1 MGDINA
7 SDFFDQN
14 KLWKEYNVS
23 EKIMAQHL
31 TKFLEPGSLLKFT
44 EMQSF
49 INAGQDREKEFD
61 HDVAGIRSQG
71 DIGSHSNFE
80 EESSEIDDIK
90 QSKRRHHQ
98 NAQPYQ

>member
-1 MGDINA
+1 LLTQDKKDIYKTVRQIIINQADEMGDINA

-44 EMQSF
+44 EM
-49 INAGQDREKEFD
+49 
-61 HDVAGIRSQG
+61 
-71 DIGSHSNFE
+71 
-80 EESSEIDDIK
+80 
-90 QSKRRHHQ
+90 
-98 NAQPYQ
+98 